1 MRRTQIIVTTGDS
14 VLCAKMKNI
23 TFLPSDLS
31 VSFYKQIVYQVC
43 ISDLRVRLALA
54 LSSGRTISDSSVAV
68 PLPVK
73 EGQRGYPPQRFVWT
87 TEGIKLRKAL
97 AEIIVSKKKKNGIGS
112 SHPPTPL

>member
-1 MRRTQIIVTTGDS
+1 MPRTQIIVTTGDS

-54 LSSGRTISDSSVAV
+54 LSSARTISDSSVAV
-68 PLPVK
+68 PFPVK
-73 EGQRGYPPQRFVWT
+73 EGQ
-87 TEGIKLRKAL
+87 
-97 AEIIVSKKKKNGIGS
+97 
-112 SHPPTPL
+112 